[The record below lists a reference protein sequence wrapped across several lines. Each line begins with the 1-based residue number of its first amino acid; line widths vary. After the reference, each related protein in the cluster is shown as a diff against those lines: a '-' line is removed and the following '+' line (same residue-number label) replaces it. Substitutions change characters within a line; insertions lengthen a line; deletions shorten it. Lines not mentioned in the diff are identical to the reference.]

1 VEHDFIMGDNEI
13 MDITCEHC
21 SAKFKIA
28 DEKIPSGK
36 TASFPCPKCKKRI
49 EIKSNQSPETAEPL
63 LDDDPDGVAAEFGF
77 EEDGYESDD
86 KPFDFIEEEGKIA
99 LICESDATHRE
110 KLSKALDLL
119 EYHVSEAKDNRDALR
134 SLRYKPYDLVIVD
147 EYFGTKDP
155 ELNGV
160 LIYLERLHMEQRR
173 NMFVALLTDR
183 FRTMDHMMAFC
194 KSVNLIIN
202 KSNIADVE
210 KILSRNIN
218 EYEMFYRIYHET
230 MI

>member
-1 VEHDFIMGDNEI
+1 

-21 SAKFKIA
+21 QSKFKIS
-28 DEKIPSGK
+28 DEKIPQGK
-36 TASFPCPKCKKRI
+36 AASFPCPKCKKRI
-49 EIKSNQSPETAEPL
+49 EIKALDAKEDVESL
-63 LDDDPDGVAAEFGF
+63 LDEDADGIAAEFGF
-77 EEDGYESDD
+77 EEDGYQSDD

-99 LICESDATHRE
+99 LICESDATIRE
-110 KLSKALDLL
+110 KISKALDLL

-134 SLRYKPYDLVIVD
+134 NLRYKPYDLVIVD

-155 ELNGV
+155 ERNGV

-173 NMFVALLTDR
+173 NMYVTLLTDR

-202 KSNIADVE
+202 KTNIADVE
-210 KILSRNIN
+210 KILSRNIT
-218 EYEMFYRIYHET
+218 EFEMFYRIYHET